1 MRQPAIIARQ
11 VRGVRARTRGHSIDR
26 AVCRNK
32 AAIHGILTGEA
43 HGQGSGAG
51 NPPGHESMGVD
62 RITVG
67 DIGIAY
73 RWDGAEDGP
82 VVMMAHAM
90 GTSHRLWDRQV
101 PALADR
107 YRLLRYDWRG
117 HGDTDAPPGPY
128 TLDGFVRDA
137 AGLMDALGLARVHWV
152 GISTGGMIGQGL
164 GIHHPERIAS
174 LTLCNTTSWSTPWY
188 RGWVRERQAVVRT
201 GGMAPVWEMTR
212 RLWFTDAYVDAEGPD
227 YHAVREV
234 FVKTPSAGY
243 LGGTSAVAELA
254 YRDSLHRI
262 RAPTR
267 IIAAGDDPVT
277 PLVRAEEIRDRVDGA
292 ELHVVERRRHFSN
305 VEAPGEFNALLST
318 GLDRFAGR

>member
-1 MRQPAIIARQ
+1 MASFREAR
-11 VRGVRARTRGHSIDR
+11 GP
-26 AVCRNK
+26 
-32 AAIHGILTGEA
+32 
-43 HGQGSGAG
+43 GSGAG
-51 NPPGHESMGVD
+51 NPPGPEGMGVD
-62 RITVG
+62 RVTVG

-73 RWDGAEDGP
+73 RWDGAADGP

-90 GTSHRLWDRQV
+90 GTSHRLWDHQV

-128 TLDGFVRDA
+128 TLAGFVRDA

-188 RGWVRERQAVVRT
+188 RGWVRERQAVVRA

-212 RLWFTDAYVDAEGPD
+212 RLWFTDACVDAEGPD
-227 YHAVREV
+227 YHAVRDV
-234 FVKTPSAGY
+234 FVKTSPAGY
-243 LGGTSAVAELA
+243 LGGTSAVADLA
-254 YRDSLHRI
+254 YRESLHRI

-277 PLVRAEEIRDRVDGA
+277 PLVRAEEIRDRIDGS
-292 ELHVVERRRHFSN
+292 ELRVVERRRHFSN
-305 VEAPGEFNALLST
+305 VEAPEEFNALLGP
-318 GLDRFAGR
+318 GLDRFAGL